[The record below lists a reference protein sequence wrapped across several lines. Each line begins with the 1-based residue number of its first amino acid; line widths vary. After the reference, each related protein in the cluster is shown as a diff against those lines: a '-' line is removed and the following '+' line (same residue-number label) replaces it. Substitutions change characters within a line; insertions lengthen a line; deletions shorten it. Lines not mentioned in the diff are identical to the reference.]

1 MTRARRFTDEG
12 IIQALKFLDIIRND
26 PQALLQVSERL
37 LFDDTTSE
45 YMPNAPQV
53 ERHKFVTR
61 RDAAEYIDTFK
72 PAIDEQVI
80 DDWAFWS
87 WLGMYH
93 FHDIIFSEERQDKFA
108 ISASGKGTTETE
120 TIVVAPKSSDVRRNS
135 YRHYLRSSWL
145 INKKYRD
152 QCAILLD
159 QDIMTLPVITRLI
172 LNSLRVFNSVGV
184 VPLILELYTENNEQK
199 KGFSAAKPGNIYRF
213 LHVLEQLE
221 CTYDVYGMSS
231 EALMN
236 ILPPEFDQWKPQQA
250 VV

>member
-1 MTRARRFTDEG
+1 MTRARRLTDEG

-45 YMPNAPQV
+45 YMPNAPEV
-53 ERHKFVTR
+53 EHNKFVTR
-61 RDAAEYIDTFK
+61 RDAAEYIEKFD
-72 PAIDEQVI
+72 PALDQQVI

-93 FHDIIFSEERQDKFA
+93 FHDIIFSDERQDKFS
-108 ISASGKGTTETE
+108 ISNLGRKVTETE
-120 TIVVAPKSSDVRRNS
+120 TIVVAPKSSDARRAS

-145 INKKYRD
+145 INKNYRE
-152 QCAILLD
+152 QCGILLD
-159 QDIMTLPVITRLI
+159 QDIMTLPETTRLI

-199 KGFSAAKPGNIYRF
+199 KGFTATAPGNINRF
-213 LHVLEQLE
+213 FHVLEQLE

-236 ILPPEFDQWKPQQA
+236 ILPPEFDQWKPQKA